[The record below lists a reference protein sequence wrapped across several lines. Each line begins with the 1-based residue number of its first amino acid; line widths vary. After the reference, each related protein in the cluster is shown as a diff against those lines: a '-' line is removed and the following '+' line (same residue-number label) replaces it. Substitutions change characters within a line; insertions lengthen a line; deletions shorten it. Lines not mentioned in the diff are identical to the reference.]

1 MKGCSFLKQI
11 EFIEQFLSKSDREI
25 VKFSKEYGIDLT
37 IEEVQRLRPLSERA
51 SITWLFTGIPNSF
64 LREVESIIGKKKLKK
79 LLKYMENY

>member
-1 MKGCSFLKQI
+1 MLALRQV

-25 VKFSKEYGIDLT
+25 VKFSREYGIDLT

-64 LREVESIIGKKKLKK
+64 LKEVESIIGRKKLKK
-79 LLKYMENY
+79 LLRYLENY